1 MMFRGAHIV
10 VSIALFAMT
19 AGAWQSAASDDA
31 YAAEA
36 ETTVSV
42 ERVDGIISIEARMSA
57 PVDGQL
63 AWQVLTDYERLA
75 DFIPGMHK
83 SRVVSTADE
92 PIRVEQ
98 FGEGGFLFYHFPIE
112 IVLQMDETPFESIR
126 FHAVG
131 GNIEQM
137 EGEWRLEGGS
147 PVQVHYSARMKP
159 QFWVPPLIG
168 PAVIR
173 RDVQLQ
179 LDGLTGEMERRAAH
193 TSSSRRAP

>member
-1 MMFRGAHIV
+1 MTFRGV
-10 VSIALFAMT
+10 QL
-19 AGAWQSAASDDA
+19 AASFTLLA
-31 YAAEA
+31 TTASLTLLPIAAHGSKA
-36 ETTVSV
+36 EPTVNV
-42 ERVDGIISIEARMSA
+42 ERVNGLITVEASVSA
-57 PVDGQL
+57 PVDARL
-63 AWQVLTDYERLA
+63 AWQVLTDYEHLA

-83 SRVVSTADE
+83 SGVVSTGSE

-98 FGEGGFLFYHFPIE
+98 LGEGGFLFYHFPIE

-137 EGEWRLEGGS
+137 EGVWRLEGS
-147 PVQVHYSARMKP
+147 APVHVRYRARMKP

-173 RDVQLQ
+173 RDVRLQ
-179 LDGLTGEMERRAAH
+179 LDGLVREMERRAAH
-193 TSSSRRAP
+193 SSSLRSLP